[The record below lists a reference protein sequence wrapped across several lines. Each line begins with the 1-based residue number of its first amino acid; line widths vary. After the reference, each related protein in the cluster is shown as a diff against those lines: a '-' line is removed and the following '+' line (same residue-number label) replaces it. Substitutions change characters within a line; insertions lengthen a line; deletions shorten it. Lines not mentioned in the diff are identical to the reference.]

1 VTKLAV
7 AVRVF
12 QNTQNLLISRYCL
25 IEDGYEMFLYLN
37 CTYRTIVLIVILLF
51 NDVLV
56 CVAVMISLYQGP
68 VHTPPEEFENAG
80 LTLKTHQMSFVH
92 STSEDFKNAAITG
105 DF

>member
-1 VTKLAV
+1 
-7 AVRVF
+7 
-12 QNTQNLLISRYCL
+12 
-25 IEDGYEMFLYLN
+25 
-37 CTYRTIVLIVILLF
+37 
-51 NDVLV
+51 
-56 CVAVMISLYQGP
+56 MISLYQGP